1 MKDPPLKPEAC
12 ILDQNKEVELCTW
25 VGKVGIV
32 EHFIMLLSYVKY
44 IMCPSQFH
52 LSSAYGRR
60 CWTISSPGRSRV
72 CPSIHE
78 EQRHVCGGLG
88 GSAIRLS
95 TLPETATARRW
106 RSDGGAARVLCNGL
120 YHF

>member
-1 MKDPPLKPEAC
+1 MYLGRYCRTFHHAP
-12 ILDQNKEVELCTW
+12 
-25 VGKVGIV
+25 
-32 EHFIMLLSYVKY
+32 LSYVKY

-52 LSSAYGRR
+52 LSSVYGRR
-60 CWTISSPGRSRV
+60 CWTISSPGRSRA
-72 CPSIHE
+72 CPFIHE

-120 YHF
+120 YHFYHHKIPPISC